1 MTSNTNQCCGVYTS
15 SASGGSCVCPA
26 SVLFSA
32 GIDIW
37 FCRERPRR
45 TPCTYGSVLELGAT
59 VVATVEDG
67 SGMGAYTVQA
77 DVMPAGSNKYAL
89 GGVTY
94 RGGVESCSQACAS
107 RRLADDYSQMPS
119 WLWHGRHKKLA
130 R

>member
-1 MTSNTNQCCGVYTS
+1 MFDLATPAAVRAEVAKVEADLAGEVMEEVEKEAAVKVGVE
-15 SASGGSCVCPA
+15 
-26 SVLFSA
+26 
-32 GIDIW
+32 
-37 FCRERPRR
+37 RE
-45 TPCTYGSVLELGAT
+45 

-94 RGGVESCSQACAS
+94 RGGVESFSQACAS